1 MARTKRNSSA
11 NQTRPDSSQLLMRD
25 RWIPTN
31 SGGSLRDRE
40 IEERGENLVRLA
52 REEEVEPN
60 KEFYMQDPLNKNTFF
75 KTFFDPSVE
84 WQTIQE
90 FILTK
95 KIYVRVT
102 KQDQAS
108 DSEPSEC
115 KPSGPTQSSLF

>member
-1 MARTKRNSSA
+1 
-11 NQTRPDSSQLLMRD
+11 
-25 RWIPTN
+25 
-31 SGGSLRDRE
+31 
-40 IEERGENLVRLA
+40 
-52 REEEVEPN
+52 
-60 KEFYMQDPLNKNTFF
+60 MQDPLNKNTFF